1 MDGETRTADDLTKRT
16 MYNPRLKPLYMSVFC
31 LALVSLLYNKP
42 ASSTINRSINRI
54 TTSPVHCN
62 YLSMIMFMFPAVP
75 VTKRK
80 ASSHALDPRPLK
92 RSRTSDDPRAV
103 KRARTSD
110 ATWRSV
116 PPSQK
121 LQSSIAVQRDGE
133 KEPRKG
139 ERKMK
144 YLPID
149 PTKRVEP
156 YPKGKGEYFVLMQR
170 TARLVILNEDFRF
183 RQPGLQTIPEMDTEE
198 DAAKNAAS
206 PMDVD
211 VDVMDM
217 EEDGDPMDVDMD
229 VVDMDEDVVV
239 LLLLDVEEHVEDD
252 AEDDIGDGAGPSI
265 EESGPGPVES
275 MRPASTRPRSGGL
288 RRSARLAHSGLGS
301 NFTPSGRRFSMR
313 LRSLQKET

>member
-1 MDGETRTADDLTKRT
+1 MRFPPSVRRYTIRGIFLPTQVLMDGETRTADDLTKRT

-80 ASSHALDPRPLK
+80 ASSLALDPRPLK

-170 TARLVILNEDFRF
+170 TARLVVLNGISDSVS
-183 RQPGLQTIPEMDTEE
+183 QDS
-198 DAAKNAAS
+198 K
-206 PMDVD
+206 
-211 VDVMDM
+211 
-217 EEDGDPMDVDMD
+217 
-229 VVDMDEDVVV
+229 
-239 LLLLDVEEHVEDD
+239 
-252 AEDDIGDGAGPSI
+252 PS
-265 EESGPGPVES
+265 
-275 MRPASTRPRSGGL
+275 L
-288 RRSARLAHSGLGS
+288 RWIRKKMQQRMPQAQW
-301 NFTPSGRRFSMR
+301 MWMWMWM
-313 LRSLQKET
+313 

>member
-1 MDGETRTADDLTKRT
+1 
-16 MYNPRLKPLYMSVFC
+16 
-31 LALVSLLYNKP
+31 
-42 ASSTINRSINRI
+42 
-54 TTSPVHCN
+54 
-62 YLSMIMFMFPAVP
+62 MFPAVP

-92 RSRTSDDPRAV
+92 RSRTCEATPPAQRDKRCLQKKKRKASSDVDDPRAV

-170 TARLVILNEDFRF
+170 TARLVTLNEDFRF

-239 LLLLDVEEHVEDD
+239 VLLLDVEEHVEDD